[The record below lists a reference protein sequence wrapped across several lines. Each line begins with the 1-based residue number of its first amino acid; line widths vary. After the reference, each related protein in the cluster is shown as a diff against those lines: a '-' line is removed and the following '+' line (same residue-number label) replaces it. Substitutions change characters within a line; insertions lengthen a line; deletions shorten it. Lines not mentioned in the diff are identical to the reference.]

1 MTIGVLLSNLGTPD
15 APSTPAV
22 RKYLREFLSDP
33 HVVELPRFLWLPIL
47 YGIILPFR
55 SPKSAKLYQKI
66 WMSEGSPLLVY
77 MKKLSQKLASRLQ
90 KKDIIIS
97 MGMRYGSPSL
107 ESALEKLRGVD
118 KIIVLPLYPQ
128 YSVSTTESTADK
140 IVEILKSWPVQPDL
154 NIISHYY
161 NNDKY
166 ISALAESIKKNLK
179 TGKLLFSFHGL
190 PQSFVDK
197 GDPYEMQCRTTAS
210 LVAKKLNLPDDQ
222 WFISFQSRLGK
233 AKWLMPYTNMTL
245 QEWGVAHIDS
255 VTVVCPGF
263 SVDCLETLE
272 EINIQNREIFLNAGG
287 KNFQYVPALNDSE
300 VHIEMLAALIEQNIL
315 SGGN

>member
-1 MTIGVLLSNLGTPD
+1 MTIGMLLSNLGTPA

-66 WMSEGSPLLVY
+66 WTTEGSPLLVN
-77 MKKLSQKLASRLQ
+77 MKMLLEKLALRL
-90 KKDIIIS
+90 KEKDIIIS

-107 ESALEKLRGVD
+107 EAALEKLRGVD
-118 KIIVLPLYPQ
+118 KVIVLPLYPQ

-140 IVEILKSWPVQPDL
+140 IVDILKTWPVQPDL
-154 NIISHYY
+154 KIIAHYY

-166 ISALAESIKKNLK
+166 ISAIAESIRKNFK

-197 GDPYEMQCRTTAS
+197 GDPYEMQCRTTAE
-210 LVAKKLNLPDDQ
+210 LITKKLNLQENQ
-222 WFISFQSRLGK
+222 WLVSFQSRLGK
-233 AKWLMPYTNMTL
+233 AKWLTPYTDKVL
-245 QEWGVAHIDS
+245 QEWGNNHDS

-272 EINIQNREIFLNAGG
+272 EINMRNRETFLNAGG
-287 KNFQYVPALNDSE
+287 KDFQYVSALNDSE
-300 VHIEMLAALIEQNIL
+300 VHIEMLIALIEQNIL
-315 SGGN
+315 SGEN